1 MFHGQD
7 WGDWGE
13 LNPPPSVSQ
22 TDVQKP
28 LHHKHHRND
37 SDYSSP
43 FHNDM
48 ISLDILAAFLPWGIS
63 PDSPFISHPKGIW
76 TPDLL
81 FDRQALWTRLS
92 YEALCF
98 TVHQVSLECNM
109 WNFIGVYMRLR
120 APEGIWTLTIW
131 LEVRCANHWH
141 YWCIMWE
148 VNFPCCVITLSHWV
162 STVNPCGEEVLLWA
176 PGGNWTPISSMARM
190 NNSHYT
196 TDALPAKKSFFGISF
211 AAVYQW

>member
-1 MFHGQD
+1 MPLCLIIIHNPMLHGQD

-37 SDYSSP
+37 SDCSSP

-48 ISLDILAAFLPWGIS
+48 ISLDILAVFLPWGIS
-63 PDSPFISHPKGIW
+63 PVPSSISHPKGIW

-98 TVHQVSLECNM
+98 TVHQVSLECQHVKFYWSLHETQSTRRDLNPHHL
-109 WNFIGVYMRLR
+109 IGSQM
-120 APEGIWTLTIW
+120 
-131 LEVRCANHWH
+131 C
-141 YWCIMWE
+141 
-148 VNFPCCVITLSHWV
+148 
-162 STVNPCGEEVLLWA
+162 
-176 PGGNWTPISSMARM
+176 
-190 NNSHYT
+190 
-196 TDALPAKKSFFGISF
+196 
-211 AAVYQW
+211 